1 MEVWK
6 FQEVKKSKN
15 PWSSQAWKSGKENSF
30 WKKSKN
36 PLIPLCG
43 SLKIWDKWKKIQKSL
58 IFKRFCDIYILSFH
72 TRIRKNPKIHSC
84 QGYPWNPWGNFFQ
97 LVTVIPRGEH
107 HLLQAVKA
115 CPLHCLAGI
124 SSLYVLKLGD
134 QFKTKKLFGDM
145 KNILLYKNYFGRGP
159 PLVVILYLQSWWGKW
174 LYDIF
179 KALISARN

>member
-1 MEVWK
+1 MWLSGK
-6 FQEVKKSKN
+6 DKKSFWKKSKN
-15 PWSSQAWKSGKENSF
+15 PWSSRGFVKFTFDLSITSVEELHL
-30 WKKSKN
+30 KKVF
-36 PLIPLCG
+36 G
-43 SLKIWDKWKKIQKSL
+43 KIQKS
-58 IFKRFCDIYILSFH
+58 I
-72 TRIRKNPKIHSC
+72 SC